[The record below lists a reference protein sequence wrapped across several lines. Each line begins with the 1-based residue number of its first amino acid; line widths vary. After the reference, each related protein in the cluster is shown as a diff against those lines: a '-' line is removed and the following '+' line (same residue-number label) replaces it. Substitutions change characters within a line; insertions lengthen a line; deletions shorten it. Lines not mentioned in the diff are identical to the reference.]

1 MKVKS
6 VSFDGKNYQFF
17 ENDSNE
23 SENLFTILVGR
34 NGSGK
39 SRILQKI
46 CFLHLNS
53 IINDSD
59 SNSSFY
65 SYIDSNRYKDI
76 NDNSHLNYGKIN
88 YQLNDNDFEININKN
103 DAVYT
108 FHTNSFIFDKKIK
121 TPNCKKFDEI
131 KKIIAVSNSPFDK
144 FPIPERISH
153 FHENKS
159 IEKKYIY
166 RGAKIKVNSGKDY
179 LKNKFDQ
186 LGSSL
191 INFFLKS
198 DKIKNKVSILL
209 DTIGVGENIS
219 MYFAFPWPFR
229 PSEVINSGSNKT
241 ISDSLSSIR
250 FFKDKGNRISLS
262 EAEEELLLK
271 SLKLV
276 IKNYDF
282 QDYREDKF
290 SLDLNFSNVK
300 EIDNLELLNSLS
312 ILASY
317 DLIELVDIKFIKN
330 NNYFH
335 LTEAS
340 SGELSLIFNLLSIA
354 GEIENDSLILIDEPE
369 ISLHPEWQSNFLP
382 LLNKMFNNYKGCH
395 FIIATHSPQILS
407 SINNNN
413 SFVINLEDNNKIIR
427 GIDISKMSADYQLAY
442 VFKEPGSKNEY
453 LTRIALTVFT
463 NVSKNKKFS
472 SADYELLNLL
482 RENFEHLKSNDP
494 VYQLINS
501 LEEMSKIYA

>member
-17 ENDSNE
+17 ENDISD

-53 IINDSD
+53 IIND
-59 SNSSFY
+59 NNNGSSFY
-65 SYIDSNRYKDI
+65 TYIDSNRYKDI

-88 YQLNDNDFEININKN
+88 YQLNGNNFEININKI
-103 DAVYT
+103 DAVHT
-108 FHTNSFIFDKKIK
+108 FYTNSFIFDKKIQ
-121 TPNCKKFDEI
+121 TPNCKKFNEI

-144 FPIPERISH
+144 FPIPERINH
-153 FHENKS
+153 FNENKS

-166 RGAKIKVNSGKDY
+166 RGAKIKVNSRKDY

-191 INFFLKS
+191 INFFLKV
-198 DKIKNKVSILL
+198 DKTKNKVSILL
-209 DTIGVGENIS
+209 DTIGVDENIS

-229 PSEVINSGSNKT
+229 PSEVINSESDKT
-241 ISDSLSSIR
+241 ISESLNSIR
-250 FFKDKGNRISLS
+250 FFKDKEHRISLS
-262 EAEEELLLK
+262 ETEEELLLK
-271 SLKLV
+271 SLKAV
-276 IKNYDF
+276 VKNYDF
-282 QDYREDKF
+282 QDYRDDKF
-290 SLDLNFSNVK
+290 SLDLNLSNVE

-330 NNYFH
+330 NNFFY

-382 LLNKMFNNYKGCH
+382 LLNKMFNDYKNCH
-395 FIIATHSPQILS
+395 FIIATHSPQVLS
-407 SINNNN
+407 SINSNN
-413 SFVINLEDNNKIIR
+413 SFVINLENNNKIIR

-463 NVSKNKKFS
+463 NVSKNKNFS
-472 SADYELLNLL
+472 STDYESLDLL
-482 RENFEHLKSNDP
+482 RENLKHLKPNDP
-494 VYQLINS
+494 VHQLITS

>member
-1 MKVKS
+1 MQVKS

-17 ENDSNE
+17 ESDNNE

-46 CFLHLNS
+46 CCLHLNS

-59 SNSSFY
+59 NNSSFY
-65 SYIDSNRYKDI
+65 TYINSDRYKDI
-76 NDNSHLNYGKIN
+76 NDKSHLNYGKIN
-88 YQLNDNDFEININKN
+88 YQLNGNEFEINISKI
-103 DAVYT
+103 DAIHT
-108 FHTNSFIFDKKIK
+108 FYTNSFIFNKKIK
-121 TPNCKKFDEI
+121 TLNCKKFAEI
-131 KKIIAVSNSPFDK
+131 KKIIAVSTSPFDK
-144 FPIPERISH
+144 FPVPERNFH
-153 FHENKS
+153 FRDNKS

-166 RGAKIKVNSGKDY
+166 RGAKIKTNSQKDY
-179 LKNKFDQ
+179 LTTKFDQ

-191 INFFLKS
+191 INFFLKA
-198 DKIKNKVSILL
+198 DKTKNKVSILL
-209 DTIGVGENIS
+209 DTIGVDENIS

-229 PSEVINSGSNKT
+229 PSEVINSESGKT
-241 ISDSLSSIR
+241 MSDSLSSIR

-271 SLKLV
+271 SLKSV
-276 IKNYDF
+276 IKTYDF

-290 SLDLNFSNVK
+290 SLDLNLFNEK

-330 NNYFH
+330 KNYFH
-335 LTEAS
+335 LTDAS

-369 ISLHPEWQSNFLP
+369 ISLHPEWQSEFFP
-382 LLNKMFNNYKGCH
+382 LLNKMFGDYKGCH

-407 SINNNN
+407 SIVDNK
-413 SFVINLEDNNKIIR
+413 SFIINLENDNKIIK
-427 GIDISKMSADYQLAY
+427 GEEISKMSADYQLAY
-442 VFKEPGSKNEY
+442 VFKEPGNKNEY
-453 LTRIALTVFT
+453 LTRIALTTFS
-463 NVSKNKKFS
+463 NVSKNKTFS
-472 SADYELLNLL
+472 PNDLVSLGLLL
-482 RENFEHLKSNDP
+482 ENIEHMNTNDP
-494 VYQLINS
+494 LHQLIQS
-501 LEEMSKIYA
+501 LEEMRKLYA